1 MILRG
6 AIILLFPS
14 FWGDAQQEST
24 ETEQAIEQAAVS
36 E

>member
-14 FWGDAQQEST
+14 FFEGGGGDAQQEST
-24 ETEQAIEQAAVS
+24 EIEQAAVS

>member
-1 MILRG
+1 MMLRG

-14 FWGDAQQEST
+14 FWGNAQQEST
-24 ETEQAIEQAAVS
+24 EIEQAAVS

>member
-14 FWGDAQQEST
+14 FLGDAQQEST
-24 ETEQAIEQAAVS
+24 EIEQDAVS